1 MGPRNNICVSA
12 RGHLLRAREVRSRN
26 VEKEEL

>member
-1 MGPRNNICVSA
+1 MGPRNSICLRA
-12 RGHLLRAREVRSRN
+12 RGHLFRAREVISRN